1 MGTKEG
7 WAGLG
12 ACCRSEGLS
21 ATLRPRDRAG
31 LAGTTSPRR
40 GCRPLA
46 LLWLVCRPQCWRG
59 SVCGRPRC
67 PFASA
72 PAPSCYLAVILCCRA
87 GGHVVTPILI
97 GCVLSHARPGTRKAP
112 LGFSKEK
119 GGKCFSQCQSV
130 SILFSRSCERGSG
143 TIRHLN
149 FDSNLLLLPLSLLF
163 PHLAHPSSVSA
174 PPLVSNPVLTVGRQT
189 TAPATMSTAASG
201 TTMGLVEQGRRPACR
216 HAAPLAARS
225 RQQGL
230 ESHPRGPGSP
240 CSRRG
245 HAHRAPTLG
254 REPAS
259 MSQQPHLL

>member
-1 MGTKEG
+1 MPARE
-7 WAGLG
+7 
-12 ACCRSEGLS
+12 R
-21 ATLRPRDRAG
+21 
-31 LAGTTSPRR
+31 
-40 GCRPLA
+40 
-46 LLWLVCRPQCWRG
+46 LWSSSL
-59 SVCGRPRC
+59 SVCI
-67 PFASA
+67 ST
-72 PAPSCYLAVILCCRA
+72 APSCYLAVILCCRA
-87 GGHVVTPILI
+87 GGHAVTPILI
-97 GCVLSHARPGTRKAP
+97 GRVLLHARPGTRKTP

-201 TTMGLVEQGRRPACR
+201 ATMGLVEQGRRPACR

-230 ESHPRGPGSP
+230 ESHPKGPGSP

-245 HAHRAPTLG
+245 HAHRAPALG
-254 REPAS
+254 REPAP
-259 MSQQPHLL
+259 MSQQPCLL

>member
-1 MGTKEG
+1 MVV
-7 WAGLG
+7 LLVRLRQHHPILLP
-12 ACCRSEGLS
+12 CCDTVLPG
-21 ATLRPRDRAG
+21 
-31 LAGTTSPRR
+31 R
-40 GCRPLA
+40 GDA
-46 LLWLVCRPQCWRG
+46 
-59 SVCGRPRC
+59 
-67 PFASA
+67 
-72 PAPSCYLAVILCCRA
+72 
-87 GGHVVTPILI
+87 VTPTLI
-97 GCVLSHARPGTRKAP
+97 GHVLSHARPGTRKAP

-201 TTMGLVEQGRRPACR
+201 ATMGLVEQGRRPACR

-254 REPAS
+254 REPAP
-259 MSQQPHLL
+259 MSQQPCLL